1 MANKNIAKAGEKTR
15 FSRTRQPANAGR
27 KPKLYTIAK
36 KGYNIGYD
44 EFKEVVVYL
53 MQLPKA
59 DIEEVMQKAETP
71 MWVVNIARAMHKD
84 TGKGV
89 TFTLREILDRLW
101 SKTARATGEEA
112 SEIDLSQLSDEEV
125 AQYYMLRAKAAK
137 TKDE

>member
-1 MANKNIAKAGEKTR
+1 MANYNIAKAGEKTR
-15 FSRTRQPANAGR
+15 FSSTRQPANAGR

-59 DIEEVMQKAETP
+59 ELEEIISRP
-71 MWVVNIARAMHKD
+71 DSPIWVVNIARAMHKD

-101 SKTARATGEEA
+101 DKNGKNAAEGA
-112 SEIDLSQLSDEEV
+112 DLDLSQLSEKELT
-125 AQYYMLRAKAAK
+125 QYYLLRTKSAKK
-137 TKDE
+137 KDE